1 MLRTTTPAIDET
13 LLNKFKYL
21 QANERLTGSSTSST
35 TPSFF
40 FPDPCLNT
48 TDPDPISL
56 PKDNLIDSLLV
67 SIRTELYQNY
77 LFH

>member
-1 MLRTTTPAIDET
+1 MFKTTTPAIDET

-21 QANERLTGSSTSST
+21 QANERFTGSSTSKT

-48 TDPDPISL
+48 TDPEPISL
-56 PKDNLIDSLLV
+56 PKESLID
-67 SIRTELYQNY
+67 Y
-77 LFH
+77 LFV